1 MAFGTKTKTPQTYSY
16 IAKNDSGTVVRGDLK
31 AISEDSAL
39 QQLDRKGLDPISVS
53 LVKES
58 LWEKDVTFFERV
70 PAQAIYTFT
79 RQLSVM
85 LKAGVPLVDA
95 LDSMKGESTNP
106 GLNKALTQVIS
117 DVSGGQPLSSAMGK
131 HPKLFNSMFVNIVRA
146 GESSGVLDDVLLQLA
161 DFINHDL
168 RLKMGIK
175 QAIRYPAIVVG
186 ITIFVGIYAVTF
198 ILPRFSSLFS
208 QTNIALPLPTR
219 ILLGMDQFIQSYFYH
234 IIVVIA
240 LILFALYRY
249 IKTDNGRF
257 RFDKILF
264 FSPIFGPINQKM
276 SLSRF
281 CHVFETLDRSGV
293 PILQALDIAGKTVG
307 NTFIQGRLGKVKGDV
322 EIGRKVARSLTDH
335 TKDIF
340 PPHVLK
346 MINVGEESGALDDM
360 LKEIAIMTDVETEDH
375 VKRLTATIEP
385 VITVFMGIM
394 ILTLSLSIFLPIW
407 VMYEA
412 LANR

>member
-39 QQLDRKGLDPISVS
+39 QQLDRRGLDPISVS

-346 MINVGEESGALDDM
+346 MINVGEESGALDDT

-407 VMYEA
+407 DMYEA

>member
-146 GESSGVLDDVLLQLA
+146 GESSGVLDDVLLQLS

-407 VMYEA
+407 DMYEA

>member
-375 VKRLTATIEP
+375 VERLTATIEP

-407 VMYEA
+407 DMYEA

>member
-146 GESSGVLDDVLLQLA
+146 GERSGVLDDVLLQLA

-360 LKEIAIMTDVETEDH
+360 WKEIAIMTDVETEDH

-407 VMYEA
+407 DMYEA

>member
-407 VMYEA
+407 DMYEA